1 MTVFAGSSD
10 PNVRRMRRILAICG
24 ALALG
29 SAAIAHAEPEP
40 ADAGKDEAPVVQR
53 GTAPGVD
60 AIVVVGGRESA
71 NTRRLVELCRAIRPE
86 ATFHVESAAELPVD
100 EITACPV
107 IGVTAGAST
116 PEWVI
121 AEVVEHLRQLG

>member
-60 AIVVVGGRESA
+60 AIVVVPPRMHHS
-71 NTRRLVELCRAIRPE
+71 LRA
-86 ATFHVESAAELPVD
+86 TVD
-100 EITACPV
+100 EHGRVEIEGHRGAAPV
-107 IGVTAGAST
+107 EPA
-116 PEWVI
+116 PEPK
-121 AEVVEHLRQLG
+121 